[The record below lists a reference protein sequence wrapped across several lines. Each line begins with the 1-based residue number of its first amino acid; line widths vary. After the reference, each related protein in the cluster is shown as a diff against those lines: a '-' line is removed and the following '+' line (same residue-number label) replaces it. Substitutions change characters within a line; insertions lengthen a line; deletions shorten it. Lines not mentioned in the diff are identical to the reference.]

1 MILFGVDMLATLPYI
16 QSYYLYR
23 CTKRI
28 SAFLAHF
35 QRRRTTSAQTEKVS
49 RIGVPCPW
57 VHRSLRRRNRQQ
69 SPGECNRETGFVVRV
84 CVHNVIV
91 GQGVHFYSLLF
102 FKYFILDK
110 GLPFFSLLSLVLSAC
125 LFIIDT
131 ISLYRQMG
139 LFRGRVSSKNGNSKE
154 AVGSRKLIY
163 QCKYMSCP
171 NESTFSLYLYI
182 CVPCKERAVNHW
194 WGESSS
200 VQLHSTFV
208 QNSNSRRLGFNSIRA
223 FVLPKVWP
231 QTKQPL
237 EFTCNIFLV
246 LTIKQVNG
254 P

>member
-69 SPGECNRETGFVVRV
+69 SPGECNWETGFVVRV

-110 GLPFFSLLSLVLSAC
+110 GLPFFTIFSFYYLLAYLLSTPYHC
-125 LFIIDT
+125 IDKWGC
-131 ISLYRQMG
+131 SGKR
-139 LFRGRVSSKNGNSKE
+139 SSKNGNSKE

-171 NESTFSLYLYI
+171 NESTFSLSLSI

-208 QNSNSRRLGFNSIRA
+208 QNSNSSRLGFNSIRA